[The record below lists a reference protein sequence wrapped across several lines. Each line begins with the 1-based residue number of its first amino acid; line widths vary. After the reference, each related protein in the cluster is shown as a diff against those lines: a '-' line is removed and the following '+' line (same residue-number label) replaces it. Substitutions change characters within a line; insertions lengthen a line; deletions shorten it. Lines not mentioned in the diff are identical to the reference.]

1 MGGREE
7 RRQKGEEMEEDRR
20 RGRWNPVLL
29 SEIHF
34 GKCFGKIFL
43 KCQENVELEKLTWG
57 ETKKKKVNRNQKKI
71 LSSRKMKKDQ
81 PLTIRNSFL

>member
-1 MGGREE
+1 MVEKKEGRKVK
-7 RRQKGEEMEEDRR
+7 RWRKTG
-20 RGRWNPVLL
+20 RGRWNPVSL

-43 KCQENVELEKLTWG
+43 KCQEKVELEKLTWG
-57 ETKKKKVNRNQKKI
+57 ETKKEKVNRNQKKI

>member
-43 KCQENVELEKLTWG
+43 KCQEKVELEKLTWG
-57 ETKKKKVNRNQKKI
+57 ETKKKKSKQKSEKN
-71 LSSRKMKKDQ
+71 LKLEKDEKR
-81 PLTIRNSFL
+81 PTSNH